1 MEVSNINEKFF
12 ELPIEKQ
19 ERIINAGFKVFSQN
33 SYKKSPVSEIADA
46 AGISKS
52 LLFHYFHNKKE
63 LYLFL
68 WETCAKITIEYLTE
82 SGCYEKT
89 DFFEMLYSG
98 MQAKIRIMKKYPDMG
113 NFVVKAFGE
122 QDSEVREEIRESY
135 AKYNDFKANSTKVN
149 VDPEQF
155 IEGLDFDMMYREI
168 YMAAEGYLWEIE
180 HQGPVDVDKLEKDF
194 MKLLDFW
201 KQIYLRKKED

>member
-1 MEVSNINEKFF
+1 MTLNEKFF
-12 ELPIEKQ
+12 ALPIEKQ
-19 ERIINAGFKVFSQN
+19 ERIINAGFRVFSQN

-68 WETCAKITIEYLTE
+68 WETCAKITIDYLTE

-122 QDSEVREEIRESY
+122 QDPEVCEEIRESY
-135 AKYNDFKANSTKVN
+135 AKYNDFKANNTKVN
-149 VDPEQF
+149 VDPNQF

-168 YMAAEGYLWEIE
+168 YMAAEGYLWEME
-180 HQGPVDVDKLEKDF
+180 RHWPVDVDKMEQDF
-194 MKLLDFW
+194 LKLLDFW
-201 KQIYLRKKED
+201 KKIYLRKKED